1 MAKNKVEIDVL
12 VDDKGTMGKVGLGA
26 KKAGDGLDA
35 VAKGGRNAERNIK
48 GAAQASA
55 NGTKNFSKMSQGMGG
70 LVGVYA
76 TFAAQMFALSAAFNF
91 LKNAADL
98 ENLKKSQVSFAQ
110 TGGLAIKSI
119 TTQLEAASKGML
131 GFKEAGQA
139 AAMGVAK
146 GFSTSQLTQLTEGAL
161 KASTALGR
169 GYQDTFDRLLR
180 GVSKAEPELLDELGI
195 TLRLETAT
203 QSYANAIGKSRDKL
217 TAAERSQAV
226 FVETMRQ
233 LNDTFGDVKAQGN
246 PFVQLGKT
254 FEKIAQD
261 ITGKL
266 LPSITSFVDL
276 INANAK
282 VAATAFG
289 ALALMIVLNISGLIP
304 TIKKVF
310 SFMTR
315 SAVST
320 ASVMA
325 KPFKSLATVAG
336 KGIEKGL
343 HKVIDQF
350 EAAEEALKEAAKSS
364 ANRASSGAKA
374 MVAGGAGSKTLS
386 KLALGKEVTPQALG
400 KLKKDL
406 KRVQKELEKTGE
418 TTSKAFA
425 GTSVEAIKKMRADL
439 DKMGKTSLTTAQKI
453 KKAFAKGVVKS
464 INSVRIATEKTAKA
478 MKKLKAGAGVL
489 GGGLKKV
496 GNIAKGAFGWVSI
509 ILILVTAMEKLAES
523 PIAVIDGF
531 KKFLSGT
538 IKMFQTVLNFLI
550 TGLNKLLDNALV
562 RKIFG
567 TKEGEDVI
575 GKFTFADNIDEK
587 LDAIEKKVLDAAGT
601 SRTELAKIDKAT
613 AERKALEA
621 EAQAKIDNEINR
633 VKDLKAAY
641 IELGAEMKI
650 IAEGIAKQKDPAKKG
665 MQIATGI
672 GSLPLASAMEKL
684 AAETDPATKKGLQ
697 EKFDEMLAGVDTSQ
711 FGSKFH
717 EALKAGDFEA
727 MKELQK
733 TALTYTSTMHSIKE
747 EVRDLANSFNASTT
761 LDGAMLLTEKL
772 KDSKAAGE
780 TTAETLEITTDAAK
794 RLDDAFAKSGG
805 LDAFAAKLVELKA
818 TADTIKLEKFDL
830 DKRSARKG
838 RLSGSFAQQES
849 LDIAALTAAN
859 TLRKARNDLDIA
871 RSLSVAEMSDAEIAI
886 NDAKIEQLERMV
898 ELNAVQLTQAEE
910 NASQIKQLGKGIGT
924 SLESNLQ
931 GAFQSLVE
939 GTKSAKQA
947 FADMAKSII
956 SDIARMII
964 KMMVF
969 KMLQSAIGGTGFG
982 NFLGISAPAA
992 AAPLKSTAQLSSLPV
1007 FGDRYGGV
1015 RNPDG
1020 RKQQG
1025 YATGGVA
1032 RGSTSGYPAV
1042 LHGTEAVVPLPNG
1055 NSIPV
1060 EMKGSGSTNNNIV
1073 VNVSTDGQT
1082 SKTNSTGP
1090 DMDKLGAAVAQ
1101 AVQSELQNQKRS
1113 GGILNPYGAA

>member
-1 MAKNKVEIDVL
+1 MAKNKVEIDVV
-12 VDDKGTMGKVGLGA
+12 VDDQGTMGKVGLGA
-26 KKAGDGLDA
+26 KKAGDGLDEM
-35 VAKGGRNAERNIK
+35 AKGGRNAERNTK
-48 GAAQASA
+48 GAAQASSNA
-55 NGTKNFSKMSQGMGG
+55 SKNFSKMSQGMGG

-119 TTQLEAASKGML
+119 TTQLETASKGML

-146 GFSTSQLTQLTEGAL
+146 GFSTGQLTQLTEGAL

-266 LPSITSFVDL
+266 LPSVTSFVDL

-336 KGIEKGL
+336 KGIETGL

-364 ANRASSGAKA
+364 AQKASSGAKA

-386 KLALGKEVTPQALG
+386 KLSLGEEVTPQALG

-425 GTSVEAIKKMRADL
+425 GTSVEAIKKMRVDL

-453 KKAFAKGVVKS
+453 KKAFAKGVVGS
-464 INSVRIATEKTAKA
+464 INAVRNATEKAKIG
-478 MKKLKAGAGVL
+478 MTKLKSAGEKTGR
-489 GGGLKKV
+489 GLKKM
-496 GNIAKGAFGWVSI
+496 GNVAKGAFGWITV
-509 ILILVTAMEKLAES
+509 ILVLTKAVEKLAET
-523 PIAVIDGF
+523 PLAVIDGF
-531 KKFLSGT
+531 KKFLGTT
-538 IKMFQTVLNFLI
+538 IKMFQTVLNFI
-550 TGLNKLLDNALV
+550 IVGLNKLLDNALV
-562 RKIFG
+562 RKVLG

-575 GKFTFADNIDEK
+575 SKFTFADDIEDKLNALETTVLTKLGTTREK
-587 LDAIEKKVLDAAGT
+587 LKEVDD
-601 SRTELAKIDKAT
+601 AT
-613 AERKALEA
+613 ADRKKKEA
-621 EAQAKIDNEINR
+621 AIDREIQR
-633 VKDLKAAY
+633 VNDLKAAY
-641 IELGAEMKI
+641 IELGDEMKV
-650 IAEGIAKQKDPAKKG
+650 IASGIASQKDPVKKG

-672 GSLPLASAMEKL
+672 GSLPLAGAMEKIN
-684 AAETDPATKKGLQ
+684 AETDPDTKKGLQ
-697 EKFDEMLAGVDTSQ
+697 KAFDEMLADVDTSQ
-711 FGSKFH
+711 FGSKFQ
-717 EALKAGDFEA
+717 EALKDPEA

-733 TALTYTSTMHSIKE
+733 TALTYTSSMASIKE
-747 EVRDLANSFNASTT
+747 EVRDLANTLNASTT
-761 LDGAMLLTEKL
+761 LDGAISLTEKL
-772 KDSKAAGE
+772 TNTKNAAE
-780 TTAETLEITTDAAK
+780 TTAETLNITTDAAK
-794 RLDDAFAKSGG
+794 ILDDAFSKSGG
-805 LDAFAAKLVELKA
+805 LDAFKNNLVALKKEA
-818 TADTIKLEKFDL
+818 NAIKNEKSGL
-830 DKRSARKG
+830 DQRSARKG
-838 RLSGSFAQQES
+838 RLSGSFAQQEA
-849 LDIAALTAAN
+849 LDIAALTVGN
-859 TLRKARNDLDIA
+859 TLRKARNDLEIA
-871 RSLSVAEMSDAEIAI
+871 RALSVAEMNETEEAA
-886 NDAKIEQLERMV
+886 NKAKIEQLERMV

-910 NASQIKQLGKGIGT
+910 NANQIKQLGKGIGT

-931 GAFQSLVE
+931 GAFQSLVD

-947 FADMAKSII
+947 FADMAKAII
-956 SDIARMII
+956 ADIARMII

-969 KMLQSAIGGTGFG
+969 NMLQSAFGGTGFG
-982 NFLGISAPAA
+982 NFLGISAPA
-992 AAPLKSTAQLSSLPV
+992 
-1007 FGDRYGGV
+1007 GRNGGIFSNGEKV
-1015 RNPDG
+1015 S
-1020 RKQQG
+1020 G

-1055 NSIPV
+1055 KSIPV
-1060 EMKGSGSTNNNIV
+1060 EMKDSGATNNNIV

-1082 SKTNSTGP
+1082 SKTDSSGP
-1090 DMDKLGAAVAQ
+1090 DMDKLGGAIAQ
-1101 AVQSELQNQKRS
+1101 AVQAELQNQKRS

>member
-1 MAKNKVEIDVL
+1 MAKNKVEIDVV

-26 KKAGDGLDA
+26 KKAGEGLGKT
-35 VAKGGRNAERNIK
+35 AKGARNAERNVK
-48 GAAQASA
+48 GAAQASSGA
-55 NGTKNFSKMSQGMGG
+55 SKNFSKMSQGMGG

-119 TTQLEAASKGML
+119 TTQLETASKGML

-203 QSYANAIGKSRDKL
+203 QSYADAIGKSRDKL

-233 LNDTFGDVKAQGN
+233 LNDTFGAVKAQGN

-261 ITGKL
+261 ITAKL
-266 LPSITSFVDL
+266 LPAVTSFVDL

-282 VAATAFG
+282 VAATAFA
-289 ALALMIVLNISGLIP
+289 ALALMIILNISGLIP
-304 TIKKVF
+304 TIKSVF
-310 SFMTR
+310 SKLTG
-315 SAVST
+315 SATST
-320 ASVMA
+320 ASAMA
-325 KPFKSLATVAG
+325 KPFKALASVAG
-336 KGIEKGL
+336 KGIETGL

-350 EAAEEALKEAAKSS
+350 EVAEKALKEAAKSS
-364 ANRASSGAKA
+364 ATRASSGAKA

-386 KLALGKEVTPQALG
+386 KLSSGEAVTPQALG

-425 GTSVEAIKKMRADL
+425 GTSVEAIKKLRTDL

-453 KKAFAKGVVKS
+453 KKAFAKGVVGS
-464 INSVRIATEKTAKA
+464 INAVRYASEKTANG
-478 MKKLKAGAGVL
+478 MKRLKSAGEKTGR
-489 GGGLKKV
+489 GLKKV
-496 GNIAKGAFGWVSI
+496 GSIAKGAFGWIGI
-509 ILILVTAMEKLAES
+509 ILVLTKAVEKLAET

-531 KKFLSGT
+531 KKFLSST
-538 IKMFQTVLNFLI
+538 IKMFQTVLNFI
-550 TGLNKLLDNALV
+550 MGGLNKLLDNALV
-562 RKIFG
+562 RKVLG

-575 GKFTFADNIDEK
+575 SKFTFADDIDNK
-587 LDAIEKKVLDAAGT
+587 LDALEGAVLTRLGTTREELQKVD
-601 SRTELAKIDKAT
+601 DAT
-613 AERKALEA
+613 ADRKAKEA
-621 EAQAKIDNEINR
+621 ALQAEIDR
-633 VKDLKAAY
+633 VAELKAAY
-641 IELGAEMKI
+641 TELGTEMAI
-650 IAEGIAKQKDPAKKG
+650 IAKGIADQKDPAKKG

-672 GSLPLASAMEKL
+672 GSLPLASAMEKIN
-684 AAETDPATKKGLQ
+684 AETDPTTKADLQ
-697 EKFDEMLAGVDTSQ
+697 KAFDKMLASVDTSQ
-711 FGSKFH
+711 FGSKFQ
-717 EALKAGDFEA
+717 EALKDPEA
-727 MKELQK
+727 MKEFQK
-733 TALTYTSTMHSIKE
+733 TALTYTSSMASIKE
-747 EVRDLANSFNASTT
+747 EVRDLATTFNASTT
-761 LDGAMLLTEKL
+761 LDGAISLTEKL
-772 KDSKAAGE
+772 TNTKNAAE
-780 TTAETLEITTDAAK
+780 TTAETLNITTEAAK
-794 RLDDAFAKSGG
+794 ILDDAFAKAGG
-805 LDAFAAKLVELKA
+805 LDTFKDNLVALKKEA
-818 TADTIKLEKFDL
+818 NAIKNEKSGL
-830 DKRSARKG
+830 DQRGARTG

-859 TLRKARNDLDIA
+859 TLRKASNDLEIA
-871 RSLSVAEMSDAEIAI
+871 RALSVAQMSDAEVAI

-898 ELNAVQLTQAEE
+898 DLNAVQLTQAEE
-910 NASQIKQLGKGIGT
+910 NANQIKQLGKGIGT

-931 GAFQSLVE
+931 GAFQSLVD

-947 FADMAKSII
+947 FADMAKAII
-956 SDIARMII
+956 ADIARMII

-969 KMLQSAIGGTGFG
+969 NMLQSAFGGTGFG
-982 NFLGISAPAA
+982 NFLGIKAPGAR
-992 AAPLKSTAQLSSLPV
+992 
-1007 FGDRYGGV
+1007 DGGIFSNGAKV
-1015 RNPDG
+1015 S
-1020 RKQQG
+1020 G

-1055 NSIPV
+1055 KSIPV
-1060 EMKGSGSTNNNIV
+1060 EMKDSGATNNNIV
-1073 VNVSTDGQT
+1073 VNVSADGASQ
-1082 SKTNSTGP
+1082 KKEGSTGP
-1090 DMDKLGAAVAQ
+1090 DMDKLGGAIAQ
-1101 AVQSELQNQKRS
+1101 AVQAELQNQKRS
-1113 GGILNPYGAA
+1113 GGILNPYGVA

>member
-1 MAKNKVEIDVL
+1 MAKNKVEIDVV

-26 KKAGDGLDA
+26 KKAGEGLGKT
-35 VAKGGRNAERNIK
+35 AKGARNAERNVK
-48 GAAQASA
+48 GAAQASSGA
-55 NGTKNFSKMSQGMGG
+55 SKNFSKMSQGMGG

-119 TTQLEAASKGML
+119 TTQLETASKGML

-203 QSYANAIGKSRDKL
+203 QSYADAIGKSRDKL

-233 LNDTFGDVKAQGN
+233 LNDTFGAVKAQGN

-261 ITGKL
+261 ITAKL
-266 LPSITSFVDL
+266 LPAVTSFVDL

-282 VAATAFG
+282 VAATAFA
-289 ALALMIVLNISGLIP
+289 ALALMIILNISGLIP
-304 TIKKVF
+304 TIKSVF
-310 SFMTR
+310 SKLTG
-315 SAVST
+315 SATST
-320 ASVMA
+320 ASAMA
-325 KPFKSLATVAG
+325 KPFKALASVAG
-336 KGIEKGL
+336 KGIETGL

-350 EAAEEALKEAAKSS
+350 EVAEKALKEAAKSS
-364 ANRASSGAKA
+364 ATRASSGAKA

-386 KLALGKEVTPQALG
+386 KLSSGEAVTPQALG

-425 GTSVEAIKKMRADL
+425 GTSVEAIKKLRTDL

-453 KKAFAKGVVKS
+453 KKAFAKGVVGS
-464 INSVRIATEKTAKA
+464 INAVRYASEKTANG
-478 MKKLKAGAGVL
+478 MKRLKSAGEKTGR
-489 GGGLKKV
+489 GLKKV
-496 GNIAKGAFGWVSI
+496 GSIAKGAFGWIGI
-509 ILILVTAMEKLAES
+509 ILVLTKAVEKLAET

-531 KKFLSGT
+531 KKFLSST
-538 IKMFQTVLNFLI
+538 IKMFQTVLNFI
-550 TGLNKLLDNALV
+550 MGGLNKLLDNALV
-562 RKIFG
+562 RKVLG

-575 GKFTFADNIDEK
+575 SKFTFADDIDNK
-587 LDAIEKKVLDAAGT
+587 LDALEGAVLTRLGTTREELQKVD
-601 SRTELAKIDKAT
+601 DAT
-613 AERKALEA
+613 ADRKAKEA
-621 EAQAKIDNEINR
+621 ALQAEIDR
-633 VKDLKAAY
+633 VAELKAAY
-641 IELGAEMKI
+641 TELGTEMAI
-650 IAEGIAKQKDPAKKG
+650 IAKGIADQKDPAKKG

-672 GSLPLASAMEKL
+672 GSLPLASAMEKIN
-684 AAETDPATKKGLQ
+684 AETDPTTKADLQ
-697 EKFDEMLAGVDTSQ
+697 KAFDKMLASVDTSQ
-711 FGSKFH
+711 FGSKFQ
-717 EALKAGDFEA
+717 EALKDPEA
-727 MKELQK
+727 MKEFQK
-733 TALTYTSTMHSIKE
+733 TALTYTSSMASIKE
-747 EVRDLANSFNASTT
+747 EVRDLATTFNASTT
-761 LDGAMLLTEKL
+761 LDGAISLTEKL
-772 KDSKAAGE
+772 TNTKNAAE
-780 TTAETLEITTDAAK
+780 TTAETLNITTEAAK
-794 RLDDAFAKSGG
+794 ILDDAFAKAGG
-805 LDAFAAKLVELKA
+805 LDTFKDNLVALKKEA
-818 TADTIKLEKFDL
+818 NAIKNEKSGL
-830 DKRSARKG
+830 DQRGARTG

-849 LDIAALTAAN
+849 LDIAALVAGN
-859 TLRKARNDLDIA
+859 TLRKASNDLEIA
-871 RSLSVAEMSDAEIAI
+871 RALSVAQMSDAEVAI

-898 ELNAVQLTQAEE
+898 DLNAVQLTQAEE
-910 NASQIKQLGKGIGT
+910 NANQIKQLGKGIGT

-931 GAFQSLVE
+931 GAFQSLVD

-947 FADMAKSII
+947 FADMAKAII
-956 SDIARMII
+956 ADIARMII

-969 KMLQSAIGGTGFG
+969 NMLQSAFGGTGFG
-982 NFLGISAPAA
+982 NFLGIKAPGAR
-992 AAPLKSTAQLSSLPV
+992 
-1007 FGDRYGGV
+1007 DGGIFSNGAKV
-1015 RNPDG
+1015 S
-1020 RKQQG
+1020 G

-1055 NSIPV
+1055 KSIPV
-1060 EMKGSGSTNNNIV
+1060 EMKDSGATNNNIV
-1073 VNVSTDGQT
+1073 VNVSADGASQ
-1082 SKTNSTGP
+1082 KKEGSTGP
-1090 DMDKLGAAVAQ
+1090 DMDKLGGAIAQ
-1101 AVQSELQNQKRS
+1101 AVQAELQNQKRS
-1113 GGILNPYGAA
+1113 GGILNPYGVA

>member
-12 VDDKGTMGKVGLGA
+12 VDDNGTMGKVGLGA

-48 GAAQASA
+48 GAAQASS
-55 NGTKNFSKMSQGMGG
+55 NTSKNFSKMSQGMGG

-261 ITGKL
+261 ITSKL
-266 LPSITSFVDL
+266 LPSVTSFVDL

-336 KGIEKGL
+336 KGIETGL

-364 ANRASSGAKA
+364 ATRASSGAKA

-386 KLALGKEVTPQALG
+386 KLSLGEEVTPQALG

-425 GTSVEAIKKMRADL
+425 GTSVEAIKKLRADL

-453 KKAFAKGVVKS
+453 KKAFAKGVVG
-464 INSVRIATEKTAKA
+464 SVNAVRKATEKAKIG
-478 MKKLKAGAGVL
+478 MTKLKSAGEKTGR
-489 GGGLKKV
+489 GLKKM
-496 GNIAKGAFGWVSI
+496 GNVAKGAFGWITV
-509 ILILVTAMEKLAES
+509 ILVLTKAVEKLAET

-531 KKFLSGT
+531 KKFLGTT
-538 IKMFQTVLNFLI
+538 IKMFQTVLNFI
-550 TGLNKLLDNALV
+550 IGGLNKLLDNALV
-562 RKIFG
+562 RKVLG

-575 GKFTFADNIDEK
+575 SKFTFADDIDSK
-587 LDAIEKKVLDAAGT
+587 LDALETAVLTKLGTTREELQKVD
-601 SRTELAKIDKAT
+601 DAT
-613 AERKALEA
+613 ADRKAKEA
-621 EAQAKIDNEINR
+621 AIDREIQR
-633 VKDLKAAY
+633 VNDLKAAY
-641 IELGAEMKI
+641 IELGDEMKI
-650 IAEGIAKQKDPAKKG
+650 IASGIASQKDPVKKG

-672 GSLPLASAMEKL
+672 GSLPLSGAMEKIN
-684 AAETDPATKKGLQ
+684 AETDPAVKADLQ
-697 EKFDEMLAGVDTSQ
+697 KAFDKMLASVDTSQ
-711 FGSKFH
+711 FGSKFQ
-717 EALKAGDFEA
+717 EALKDPEA

-733 TALTYTSTMHSIKE
+733 TALTYTSSMASIKE
-747 EVRDLANSFNASTT
+747 EVRDLANTFNASTT
-761 LDGAMLLTEKL
+761 LDGAISLTEKL
-772 KDSKAAGE
+772 TNTKNAAE
-780 TTAETLEITTDAAK
+780 TTAETLNITTDAAK
-794 RLDDAFAKSGG
+794 ILDDAFAKSGG
-805 LDAFAAKLVELKA
+805 LDAFKDKLVALK
-818 TADTIKLEKFDL
+818 TEADAIKNEKSGL
-830 DKRSARKG
+830 DQRSARTG

-849 LDIAALTAAN
+849 LDIAALTAGN
-859 TLRKARNDLDIA
+859 TLRKTRNDLDIA

-910 NASQIKQLGKGIGT
+910 NANQIKQLGKGIGT

-931 GAFQSLVE
+931 GAFQSLVD

-947 FADMAKSII
+947 FADMAKAII
-956 SDIARMII
+956 ADIARMII

-969 KMLQSAIGGTGFG
+969 NMLQSAFGGTGFG
-982 NFLGISAPAA
+982 SFLGISAPA
-992 AAPLKSTAQLSSLPV
+992 
-1007 FGDRYGGV
+1007 GRNGGIFSNGAKV
-1015 RNPDG
+1015 
-1020 RKQQG
+1020 QG
-1025 YATGGVA
+1025 YSTGGVA

-1055 NSIPV
+1055 KSIPV
-1060 EMKGSGSTNNNIV
+1060 DMKNSGATNNNIV

-1082 SKTNSTGP
+1082 SKSNSTGP

>member
-1 MAKNKVEIDVL
+1 MAKNKVEIDVV

-35 VAKGGRNAERNIK
+35 MAKGGRNAERNTK
-48 GAAQASA
+48 GAAQASSNA
-55 NGTKNFSKMSQGMGG
+55 SKNFSKMSQGMGG

-119 TTQLEAASKGML
+119 TTQLETASKGML

-203 QSYANAIGKSRDKL
+203 QSYADAIGKSRDKL

-233 LNDTFGDVKAQGN
+233 LNDTFGAVKAQGN

-261 ITGKL
+261 ITAKL
-266 LPSITSFVDL
+266 LPAVTSFVDL

-282 VAATAFG
+282 VAATAFA
-289 ALALMIVLNISGLIP
+289 ALALMIILNISGLIP
-304 TIKKVF
+304 TIKSVF
-310 SFMTR
+310 SKLTG
-315 SAVST
+315 SATST
-320 ASVMA
+320 ASAMA
-325 KPFKSLATVAG
+325 KPFKALASVAG
-336 KGIEKGL
+336 KGIETGL

-350 EAAEEALKEAAKSS
+350 EVAEKALKEAAKSS
-364 ANRASSGAKA
+364 ATRASSGAKA

-386 KLALGKEVTPQALG
+386 KLSSGEAVTPQALG

-425 GTSVEAIKKMRADL
+425 GTSVEAIKKLRTDL

-453 KKAFAKGVVKS
+453 KKAFAKGVVGS
-464 INSVRIATEKTAKA
+464 INAVRYASEKTANG
-478 MKKLKAGAGVL
+478 MKRLKSAGEKTGR
-489 GGGLKKV
+489 GLKKV
-496 GNIAKGAFGWVSI
+496 GSIAKGAFGWIGI
-509 ILILVTAMEKLAES
+509 ILVLTKAVEKLAET

-531 KKFLSGT
+531 KKFLSST
-538 IKMFQTVLNFLI
+538 IKMFQTVLNFI
-550 TGLNKLLDNALV
+550 MGGLNKLLDNALV
-562 RKIFG
+562 RKVLG

-575 GKFTFADNIDEK
+575 SKFTFADDIDNK
-587 LDAIEKKVLDAAGT
+587 LDALEGAVLTRLGTTREELQKVD
-601 SRTELAKIDKAT
+601 DAT
-613 AERKALEA
+613 ADRKAKEA
-621 EAQAKIDNEINR
+621 ALQAEIDR
-633 VKDLKAAY
+633 VAELKAAY
-641 IELGAEMKI
+641 TELGTEMAI
-650 IAEGIAKQKDPAKKG
+650 IAKGIADQKDPAKKG

-672 GSLPLASAMEKL
+672 GSLPLASAMEKIN
-684 AAETDPATKKGLQ
+684 AETDPTTKADLQ
-697 EKFDEMLAGVDTSQ
+697 KAFDKMLASVDTSQ
-711 FGSKFH
+711 FGSKFQ
-717 EALKAGDFEA
+717 EALKDPEA
-727 MKELQK
+727 MKEFQK
-733 TALTYTSTMHSIKE
+733 TALTYTSSMASIKE
-747 EVRDLANSFNASTT
+747 EVRDLATTFNASTT
-761 LDGAMLLTEKL
+761 LDGAISLTEKL
-772 KDSKAAGE
+772 TNTKNAAE
-780 TTAETLEITTDAAK
+780 TTAETLNITTEAAK
-794 RLDDAFAKSGG
+794 ILDDAFAKAGG
-805 LDAFAAKLVELKA
+805 LDTFKDNLVALKKEA
-818 TADTIKLEKFDL
+818 NAIKNEKSGL
-830 DKRSARKG
+830 DQRGARTG

-859 TLRKARNDLDIA
+859 TLRKASNDLEIA
-871 RSLSVAEMSDAEIAI
+871 RALSVAQMSDAEVAI

-898 ELNAVQLTQAEE
+898 DLNAVQLTQAEE
-910 NASQIKQLGKGIGT
+910 NANQIKQLGKGIGT

-931 GAFQSLVE
+931 GAFQSLVD

-947 FADMAKSII
+947 FADMAKAII
-956 SDIARMII
+956 ADIARMII

-969 KMLQSAIGGTGFG
+969 NMLQSAFGGTGFG
-982 NFLGISAPAA
+982 NFLGIKAPGAR
-992 AAPLKSTAQLSSLPV
+992 
-1007 FGDRYGGV
+1007 DGGIFSNGAKV
-1015 RNPDG
+1015 S
-1020 RKQQG
+1020 G

-1055 NSIPV
+1055 KSIPV
-1060 EMKGSGSTNNNIV
+1060 EMKDSGATNNNIV
-1073 VNVSTDGQT
+1073 VNVSADGASQ
-1082 SKTNSTGP
+1082 KKEGSTGP
-1090 DMDKLGAAVAQ
+1090 DMDKLGGAIAQ
-1101 AVQSELQNQKRS
+1101 AVQAELQNQKRS
-1113 GGILNPYGAA
+1113 GGILNPYGVA